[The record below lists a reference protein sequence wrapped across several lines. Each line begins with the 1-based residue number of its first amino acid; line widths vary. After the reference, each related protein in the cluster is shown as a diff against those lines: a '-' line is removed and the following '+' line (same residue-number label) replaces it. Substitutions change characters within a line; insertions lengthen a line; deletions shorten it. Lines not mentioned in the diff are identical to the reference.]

1 MPLLSGEYSATLD
14 EKNRVNIPARFREG
28 IPDNTLVLTRGMME
42 RCIWA
47 LTPEN
52 WEKLA
57 NNLKSAVSLS
67 MKKTDMVH
75 HRLLFSTFEAEID
88 KIGRIAL
95 PQKLKD
101 WAALS
106 KDVVI
111 TSDGIRIEIWDK
123 QRHAEYEEAS
133 DEQFDN
139 ILEEIGPIALY

>member
-1 MPLLSGEYSATLD
+1 MALLSGEYPATLD

-57 NNLKSAVSLS
+57 NNLKNAVSLP
-67 MKKTDMVH
+67 MKKTDMVY

-88 KIGRIAL
+88 KIGRLAL

-111 TSDGIRIEIWDK
+111 TSDGVRIEIWDK
-123 QRHAEYEEAS
+123 QHHAEYEEAS